1 MKMNGD
7 YDDEGNM
14 DDVDILEQDAQSH
27 LSTNG
32 RRC

>member
-1 MKMNGD
+1 MIMSGD
-7 YDDEGNM
+7 YNDI
-14 DDVDILEQDAQSH
+14 DDVDILEQDAQSD